1 MLIFKSQYIL
11 LRLWKLGVAITP
23 LVEQVRYTGKHL
35 GTKEKNFIFDTAK
48 RLNLAENV
56 YISEKY
62 LDDSA
67 WQEKTSSEIERQAMV
82 IKTVD

>member
-1 MLIFKSQYIL
+1 MKVGCSHYAFGGAGSLHWQTSGDK
-11 LRLWKLGVAITP
+11 R
-23 LVEQVRYTGKHL
+23 E
-35 GTKEKNFIFDTAK
+35 NFSFDNAK

-67 WQEKTSSEIERQAMV
+67 
-82 IKTVD
+82 